1 MPSLEMAACPVCGTN
16 ENALVANA
24 DDIRREVEQL
34 WEFYRPRL
42 VPGAPPARLADR
54 VAFSQHPP
62 LAVVRCVRCDLLY
75 RNPRERASELRA
87 TYEHDSTEHAVLESL
102 FQNQRRA
109 YRSEAQR
116 LRRTLGRTGSGIELG
131 SYVGAFLD
139 AARTEGWRFR
149 GLDINERVVA
159 FAREHGLDATL
170 GDITSLDGATRYD
183 VVAIWNTF
191 EQLPDPRD
199 AVRRAHSLLHEG
211 SLLALRVPNGAF
223 YAALRPHLDG
233 PAARIARALLA
244 QNNLLTFPYRHAFT
258 PRSLHALLD
267 LSGFTIVSMLG
278 SPLVPTSD
286 EWTRPWAAVE
296 ERVVKSILRPLGR
309 LGVMPWIEVLAKR
322 EQAAESSKQ

>member
-1 MPSLEMAACPVCGTN
+1 MASLELAPCPVCGAN
-16 ENALVANA
+16 DHALVADA

-62 LAVVRCVRCDLLY
+62 LNVVRCRRCDLVY
-75 RNPRERASELRA
+75 RNPRERASDLRA
-87 TYEHDSTEHAVLESL
+87 TYEHDSPERVVLESL
-102 FQNQRRA
+102 FHNQRRA
-109 YRSEAQR
+109 YRSQAR
-116 LRRTLGRTGSGIELG
+116 WLTRIMGRTGSGIELG

-139 AARTEGWRFR
+139 AARAEGWRFR

-170 GDITSLDGATRYD
+170 GDITSLDATTRYD
-183 VVAIWNTF
+183 AVAIWNTF
-191 EQLPDPRD
+191 EQLPDPCD
-199 AVRRAHSLLHEG
+199 VVRRAHAALHDG
-211 SLLALRVPNGAF
+211 GLLALRVPNGDF
-223 YAALRPHLDG
+223 YAAVRRHIDG
-233 PAARIARALLA
+233 PASRIARALLA

-258 PRSLHALLD
+258 PRSLRTLLD
-267 LSGFTIVSMLG
+267 RAGFTIVSMTG

-286 EWTRPWAAVE
+286 EWTRPWATLE

-309 LGVMPWIEVLAKR
+309 LGVMPWIEMLAVK
-322 EQAAESSKQ
+322 AGPTGSGL